1 VINETR
7 ERFVRTILERIPVER
22 IVEVHFF
29 PGIRQGQVETGVAVI
44 AVTPP
49 DLESGPDAVAPPA
62 ELALEPFEQPAERT
76 VVYTAAY
83 RWTRKGPDRGKWVVE
98 VIAEAD
104 APLATVETV
113 VRGVQLRAGEALD
126 AHRMTA
132 ADLKAMIATDTAFA
146 PVGSPVGESLGSP
159 VGSPVGA
166 PVNTPA
172 EPEAASA

>member
-1 VINETR
+1 MINETR

-49 DLESGPDAVAPPA
+49 VPEPGAGAAAPPA
-62 ELALEPFEQPAERT
+62 ELALEPFDQPAERT

-132 ADLKAMIATDTAFA
+132 ADLQAMIATDPAFA
-146 PVGSPVGESLGSP
+146 PVGAPVEAS
-159 VGSPVGA
+159 VGSPVAA
-166 PVNTPA
+166 PVAAPA